1 MMKAI
6 INTNYGGPEILEL
19 QDVKIPTPK
28 TDEVRIQV
36 YATSVTRAG
45 TMMRTG
51 KPYIGRLF
59 MGFSKPKHPIPGTNF
74 AGVVE
79 SVGRDVSLFKIG
91 DKVFGENIETFGTN
105 AEFVC
110 VPENGI
116 IAHLPKKLS
125 FNEAAGICD
134 GALTSMNFL
143 KNVGQ
148 IKKGQ
153 HILINGA
160 SGSLGSSAVQL
171 ANSFGAIVTG
181 VCSKKNKEM
190 VKSIGAHYVID
201 YHEFDFAETGL
212 KYDLIYDTVGTR
224 TFSNSKKALTK
235 NGAYISPVLGLPLL
249 MNVLK
254 TAIIGSRKAKFS
266 ATGILPLSEQHQLFY
281 TLIDIINQGEYLPII
296 DRIYPLKEVPQAHR
310 YVDTGHKKGDVV
322 IAVI

>member
-1 MMKAI
+1 MKAI
-6 INTNYGGPEILEL
+6 INTNYGGPEVLEL
-19 QDVKIPTPK
+19 QNVEIPIPK
-28 TDEVRIQV
+28 ANEVRVQI
-36 YATSVTRAG
+36 YATSVTRAA

-59 MGFSKPKHPIPGTNF
+59 MGFSKPKNPIPGTNF
-74 AGVVE
+74 SGIVE
-79 SVGRDVSLFKIG
+79 SIGTDVSLFKVG

-110 VPENGI
+110 VSQNGI
-116 IAHLPKKLS
+116 IAHLPENLS

-148 IKKGQ
+148 LKKGQ

-171 ANSFGAIVTG
+171 AKSFGAIVTG
-181 VCSKKNKEM
+181 VCSQKNMEM
-190 VKSIGAHYVID
+190 VKSLGADYVID
-201 YHEFDFAETGL
+201 YTQVDFAKTGL
-212 KYDLIYDTVGTR
+212 TYDLIYDSVGTR
-224 TFSNSKKALTK
+224 SFSNSKNALTP
-235 NGAYISPVLGLPLL
+235 NGTYISPVLGFPLL

-254 TAIIGSRKAKFS
+254 TSIVGAKKAKFS
-266 ATGILPLSEQHQLFY
+266 ATGLIPLAELRELFHE
-281 TLIDIINQGEYLPII
+281 LIAIINQEEYHPII
-296 DRIYPLKEVPQAHR
+296 DRIYPLKEVPQAHS

-322 IAVI
+322 IAVR

>member
-1 MMKAI
+1 MKAI

-224 TFSNSKKALTK
+224 TFSNSKKALTQ
-235 NGAYISPVLGLPLL
+235 NGAYISPVLGFPLL
-249 MNVLK
+249 MNVLR

-266 ATGILPLSEQHQLFY
+266 ATGMLPLSEQRQLFY

-322 IAVI
+322 IAVK